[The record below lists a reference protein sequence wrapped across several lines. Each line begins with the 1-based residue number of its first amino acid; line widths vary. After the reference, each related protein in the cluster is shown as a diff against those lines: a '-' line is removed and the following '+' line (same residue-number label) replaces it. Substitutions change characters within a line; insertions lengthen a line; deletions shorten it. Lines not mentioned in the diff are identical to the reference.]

1 MLDEPFAGLDVTIK
15 TRLYEQIRELCATF
29 DLTLILVAHDPLEA
43 RALCHQA
50 AVLEDD
56 TIQETGALDT
66 LLANPASMTLRTF
79 VDQLR
84 DTRKGLGTGAKP
96 AASAESP

>member
-1 MLDEPFAGLDVTIK
+1 MLPQVIILERAGHTDTDDANVAL
-15 TRLYEQIRELCATF
+15 REGKPVSVVY
-29 DLTLILVAHDPLEA
+29 VAHDPLKA
-43 RALCHQA
+43 RALCQQA
-50 AVLEDD
+50 AFLEDG

-84 DTRKGLGTGAKP
+84 DTRKGLGAGART
-96 AASAESP
+96 SAESP